1 MWTDVSI
8 FSGVKGASVTPEKRI
23 HRNKRNMKSPAIY
36 PPRTNTIT
44 NQYINRLITEQ
55 YPSRPPIILKNPPEF
70 QQLFNDK
77 HDPNST

>member
-1 MWTDVSI
+1 
-8 FSGVKGASVTPEKRI
+8 
-23 HRNKRNMKSPAIY
+23 MKSPAIY